1 MKHLLSGTAIAAALI
16 IAAPVWAQTSAIP
29 MRPSAVPSAASAPND
44 TMGSQMRIHRV
55 KARHRHA
62 TRRGSAR
69 ASDNMANQLNAQEA
83 ARNAGTGAP
92 APAYGRAT
100 NVYGQP
106 NQVYGIPGAGQPS
119 PSPDYSTGPGPAYV
133 PGRSQ
138 VSPSPNAPAAR

>member
-1 MKHLLSGTAIAAALI
+1 MKHLLSGTAFAAALV

-29 MRPSAVPSAASAPND
+29 RPPAAPTAASAPHD
-44 TMGSQMRIHRV
+44 TMGSHARIHRV

-69 ASDNMANQLNAQEA
+69 GSDNMANQLNAQEA
-83 ARNAGTGAP
+83 ARNAGAGAP
-92 APAYGRAT
+92 PPAYGRPT

-119 PSPDYSTGPGPAYV
+119 PSPDYSTAPRPA
-133 PGRSQ
+133 R
-138 VSPSPNAPAAR
+138 

>member
-16 IAAPVWAQTSAIP
+16 IAAPVWAQTSATP
-29 MRPSAVPSAASAPND
+29 MKPAAAPSATSAPSAA
-44 TMGSQMRIHRV
+44 MGSPKRVHRV

-69 ASDNMANQLNAQEA
+69 GSDNIANQLNSQEA
-83 ARNAGTGAP
+83 ARNAGMAAP

-100 NVYGQP
+100 NAYGQP

-119 PSPDYSTGPGPAYV
+119 PSPDFSTGAGPAYV

-138 VSPSPNAPAAR
+138 ASPSPNAPAAR